1 VHALPAQ
8 RQGHEGHLTPNPLR
22 RVDLDPDPVRQFDAW
37 FVHASAAGVEAPE
50 AMALATADADGRPSL
65 RMVLLRGHGPDGFRF
80 YTGYESRKGRE
91 LEANPQAALLW
102 HWAPLGR
109 QVRAEGRVHVL
120 SAPESDAYY
129 DSRPADSRLGAWASD
144 QSTVIASREVLD
156 EAMAAARSRFAGGDP
171 PRPAR
176 WGGFRLEPRAF
187 EFWQHGPHRLH
198 DRFRYTPDGGGWRIE
213 RLAP

>member
-1 VHALPAQ
+1 M
-8 RQGHEGHLTPNPLR
+8 
-22 RVDLDPDPVRQFDAW
+22 RQFDAW
-37 FVHASAAGVEAPE
+37 FVHAAAHGVDAPE
-50 AMALATADADGRPSL
+50 AMALATADPDGRPAV

-80 YTGYESRKGRE
+80 FSGYDSRKGRE

-102 HWAPLGR
+102 HWAELGR

-120 SAPESDAYY
+120 SAEDSDAYY
-129 DSRPADSRLGAWASD
+129 RSRPLDSRLGAWASD
-144 QSTVIASREVLD
+144 QSTVIGSRELLD
-156 EAMAAARSRFAGGDP
+156 EAMAAARSRFAGDEP
-171 PRPAR
+171 PRPPR

-198 DRFRYTPDGGGWRIE
+198 DRFRYTPEGGGWRIE